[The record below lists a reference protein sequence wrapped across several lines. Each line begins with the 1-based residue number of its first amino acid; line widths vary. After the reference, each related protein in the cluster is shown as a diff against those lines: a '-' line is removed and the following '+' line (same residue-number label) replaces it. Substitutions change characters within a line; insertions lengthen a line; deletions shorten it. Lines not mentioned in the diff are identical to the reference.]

1 MTKQLKTKVKDWYL
15 KEHPSDELGKD
26 LKENLTFE
34 DLREALNNGQEIYE
48 VLGAFD
54 SIIREYC
61 FAELAKR
68 LNVEYNRVYTLWL
81 FHEESTQL

>member
-34 DLREALNNGQEIYE
+34 DSRR
-48 VLGAFD
+48 
-54 SIIREYC
+54 S
-61 FAELAKR
+61 
-68 LNVEYNRVYTLWL
+68 
-81 FHEESTQL
+81 